1 MKRQFKLVVKVFEE
15 LRHPNYR
22 ALFLFDNSSN
32 HQAYSADALLARIM
46 TLKDKK
52 IKYKLDIINGNVVH
66 KEGDLWYPF

>member
-1 MKRQFKLVVKVFEE
+1 KLFFAGKGRHGWWTTADMKRQFKLVVKVFEE

-46 TLKDKK
+46 TLKD
-52 IKYKLDIINGNVVH
+52 
-66 KEGDLWYPF
+66 